1 MLFFVYNVN
10 GIYSKKKKVCVI
22 DIKNGEVGERKGERY
37 LDFWFSDYM
46 IQFVFFVIDLV
57 IILMC
62 FEFMLLFLQFYIR
75 GDI

>member
-46 IQFVFFVIDLV
+46 I
-57 IILMC
+57 
-62 FEFMLLFLQFYIR
+62 
-75 GDI
+75 